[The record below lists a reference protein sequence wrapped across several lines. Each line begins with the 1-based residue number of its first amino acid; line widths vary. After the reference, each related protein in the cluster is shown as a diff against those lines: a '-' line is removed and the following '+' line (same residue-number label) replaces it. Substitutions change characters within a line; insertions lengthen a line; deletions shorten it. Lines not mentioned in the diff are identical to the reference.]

1 MRCLVLGARPYD
13 FRDDDG
19 ARVSGA
25 TVHYLTSTPASDAG
39 AVGFLPM
46 NLPASAEVGDQIKAQ
61 GAPAFYD
68 IEFGQRPGRG
78 GRPQT
83 TLSAVEFIGAAS
95 IVVAEPPSGE

>member
-13 FRDDDG
+13 FKDDDG

-25 TVHYLTSTPASDAG
+25 TVHYLVDTPGTDAE

-46 NLPASAEVGDQIKAQ
+46 NLPASPVVCDEIRAA
-61 GAPAFYD
+61 GAPAFYEM
-68 IEFGQRPGRG
+68 EFGQRPGRG

-83 TLSAVEFIGAAS
+83 TLSGVKFIEAVSFGGS
-95 IVVAEPPSGE
+95 TDHLGD